1 MTCRPAWSD
10 PHDTSA
16 PPSLQKYE
24 AALARAIQMRQEAEA
39 AYQRDVTRAKRAE
52 GRKLKAE
59 RKTG

>member
-1 MTCRPAWSD
+1 MVRVLTMNIDQP
-10 PHDTSA
+10 
-16 PPSLQKYE
+16 L
-24 AALARAIQMRQEAEA
+24 A